1 MDNRFQMEKL
11 RFDFKLSS
19 CGECGRRVLSFH
31 CASLR
36 SIFFAL
42 GMAHTHSPSAMNHS
56 LLDSAMGP
64 VPTSSMSVQNDIA
77 LQHPNPV
84 ADAVHHDILNLNRG
98 GFSDFHQPSSFRRS
112 TVSRTC

>member
-1 MDNRFQMEKL
+1 MNAANAFS
-11 RFDFKLSS
+11 LSTA
-19 CGECGRRVLSFH
+19 LH
-31 CASLR
+31 CARYFS
-36 SIFFAL
+36 AL
-42 GMAHTHSPSAMNHS
+42 GLAHTHPLSAMNHS

-77 LQHPNPV
+77 LQHPNTV

-98 GFSDFHQPSSFRRS
+98 GFSDFHQPSSSRRS

>member
-1 MDNRFQMEKL
+1 MEML

-19 CGECGRRVLSFH
+19 CDECGRRVLSFH

-42 GMAHTHSPSAMNHS
+42 GMAHTHPPSAMNHS

-64 VPTSSMSVQNDIA
+64 VPTSNMSVQVQNDIA

-98 GFSDFHQPSSFRRS
+98 GFSDFHQPSSSRRS
-112 TVSRTC
+112 TVS